1 MNPFID
7 AIKNVPGYEESSS
20 RMEPD
25 AQSWRWAICHHETQD
40 SHSGCPFPRLAPG
53 SARVHVQVKK
63 KIKIYKSFLRLRYKM
78 VFRDTH
84 SDWLLSLSFVLHRCN
99 PWFIRCLK
107 PNRQRGETSHELGFA
122 RRPITLA
129 CWRRFALIRKNG
141 YPVRMTFQRCLL
153 TRRERRNLAR
163 SPNPP
168 GLTIGRIQIG
178 SDARGSR

>member
-1 MNPFID
+1 MR
-7 AIKNVPGYEESSS
+7 S
-20 RMEPD
+20 RMFQD
-25 AQSWRWAICHHETQD
+25 MKKAHHAWSQMLNRGDERFVTMKPRTATVAARFQD
-40 SHSGCPFPRLAPG
+40 SLQALLESM
-53 SARVHVQVKK
+53 SKK
-63 KIKIYKSFLRLRYKM
+63 KKLNRNLKIYIFTTALWKLCFVILTIWTGY
-78 VFRDTH
+78 F
-84 SDWLLSLSFVLHRCN
+84 LSFVLHRCN